1 MATTKQRMVKLSL
14 FARRKSHLSEEEF
27 HQYWSETHRALAMDW
42 LVRYG
47 IVKYTQVS
55 SSLINTSSNRPLMA
69 RPAQYHTPSKL
80 LSSALA
86 GFPALKGV
94 KKVDFDGVGE
104 FLMPDVA
111 CFHRAREDPYYA
123 EVVAP
128 DEEKLFDWA
137 SAEWTI
143 GWEEVYIKDGKVV
156 DMPFGDAEVSNS

>member
-1 MATTKQRMVKLSL
+1 MMATTKQRMVKLSL

-47 IVKYTQVS
+47 IVKYT
-55 SSLINTSSNRPLMA
+55 
-69 RPAQYHTPSKL
+69 QYHTPSKL